1 MLADEMSV
9 FWSSLVGQRAN
20 NQTLSLLWWGFNS
33 GFGTSMWHGHS
44 QKKKKKSQ
52 CSLWLWLPLLLCM
65 VWMTELLGDPW
76 GLIVT
81 QIQGWTSTT
90 PACNCTPGWNCGV
103 LESPAGSLL
112 AKRPNSSIG
121 NGPCG
126 SDVQVMLFSW
136 FPYKY
141 VNTS

>member
-1 MLADEMSV
+1 MKCQCSGVPWWVSELIIRHCHCCGEGSTLALELPCDMDI
-9 FWSSLVGQRAN
+9 AK
-20 NQTLSLLWWGFNS
+20 
-33 GFGTSMWHGHS
+33 
-44 QKKKKKSQ
+44 KKKKKSQ

-126 SDVQVMLFSW
+126 SDVQVMLFS
-136 FPYKY
+136 
-141 VNTS
+141 